1 MKNFIKLTKLDG
13 KSLRLNPNYI
23 QSIEDIEL
31 LTSKESCTQI
41 TMGFDS
47 STIYRV
53 RESDEIIVKMIEKLN
68 NFGTISHNNDSN
80 NTFRGF

>member
-23 QSIEDIEL
+23 QSIEEYEL
-31 LTSKESCTQI
+31 LTSKESCSQI

-53 RESDEIIVKMIEKLN
+53 KESDEIIVEMIEKLN
-68 NFGTISHNNDSN
+68 NFGTISNHGSN